1 MLHRLLLPATGLGAA
16 LLAVCEHRADR
27 LYHSEPAS
35 RPRAKEFVNIKAV
48 YVQ

>member
-16 LLAVCEHRADR
+16 LLAVCEHRADH

-35 RPRAKEFVNIKAV
+35 RRRAKEFVNIKAV